1 MAMSNRHPELHSAG
15 FTLLEVLVAFVVSG
29 IILAVI
35 VASVRLATE
44 RQQRNHHFAEAA
56 ALGQARFGL
65 FTMSP
70 LTIGNRNGRSGEL
83 VWQEQEEITVRDA
96 RGLFVLARLQLSVA
110 ARGVIILRAER
121 LTIKEAA
128 Q

>member
-1 MAMSNRHPELHSAG
+1 MSSLHPELHRAG

-29 IILAVI
+29 IILTVI
-35 VASVRLATE
+35 AASVQMATK
-44 RQQRNHHFAEAA
+44 RQQRNHQFAAAA
-56 ALGQARFGL
+56 ALGQARIDM

-83 VWQEQEEITVRDA
+83 VWQEQEDIAVRDR
-96 RGLFVLARLQLSVA
+96 RGLFVLARLRLSIV
-110 ARGVIILRAER
+110 ARGAIILRADR
-121 LTIKEAA
+121 LTIKEEA